1 MQKQIG
7 YVGRRKSD
15 GKWYARVQVNG
26 LDKTKWAKTEEESRA
41 LLEQL
46 RAECGVIAI
55 TAPPAVLNGSA
66 HEASAITFKTVADQY
81 SAHKVRPAQYRND
94 RKIAGL
100 RSERTARLRIAVLVE
115 YFGEMPI
122 DRITPATPV
131 ERFKLERLNTRTRN
145 KTERQIAS
153 VNREL
158 EQLRAIL
165 RYARNEGLITA
176 SPFERSSSPLISKAD
191 ETKRTRVL
199 SREEE
204 IRLLKACETPERDHL
219 IPLIIFAVDTGMRK
233 GEMLSLTWAD
243 VNFKARSITVRATT
257 TKTLQSRVVPIS
269 RRLLAYL
276 RPMLSRAGNSPN
288 TIPVFTLR
296 KWQNGWVSACRDAKI
311 DGLRWHDLRATFITR
326 CVERGVPVEL
336 VAKISGHQDV
346 ATLYAHYLR
355 SSASALDAVR
365 TALDG

>member
-7 YVGRRKSD
+7 YVGQRKSD

-26 LDKTKWAKTEEESRA
+26 LDKTKWAKTEDEART
-41 LLEQL
+41 LLDKL
-46 RAECGVIAI
+46 IAECTAQGI
-55 TAPPAVLNGSA
+55 TAPPLPVNGSA
-66 HEASAITFKTVADQY
+66 HSEASPITFKTVADQY
-81 SAHKVRPAQYRND
+81 SAHKVKPAQYRND

-115 YFGEMPI
+115 HFGEMPI
-122 DRITPATPV
+122 DRISPATI
-131 ERFKLERLNTRTRN
+131 ERFKLDRLNTRTRN

-165 RYARNEGLITA
+165 RYARNEGLIAA

-199 SREEE
+199 TREEE
-204 IRLLKACETPERDHL
+204 KRLLKVCERPERRHL

-233 GEMLSLTWAD
+233 GEMLSLKWSDINIKSKT
-243 VNFKARSITVRATT
+243 ITVRATT
-257 TKTLQSRVVPIS
+257 TKTLQARTVPIS
-269 RRLLAYL
+269 ARLLDVL
-276 RPMLSRAGNSPN
+276 MELPGQSPADL
-288 TIPVFTLR
+288 VFTHR
-296 KWQNGWVSACRDAKI
+296 KWQNGWDAACRDAKI
-311 DGLRWHDLRATFITR
+311 EGLRWHDLRATFITR
-326 CVERGVPVEL
+326 MVERGVPVEL